1 MFSSYR
7 IGPRARRYF
16 IQGYRAQLMGRL
28 EAALYYYRKS
38 LDIED
43 SAEGHTFLGCVLG
56 QMGWYGEAIAE
67 CHTAIAIDPDFGNA
81 YNDIGSYL
89 LHLERPDDAIT
100 WLIRAK
106 VAARYETPEHAYCNM
121 GKAYEMKRL
130 WPLAMDEYEA
140 ALRLNPAYTAARV
153 ALTDLSALRN

>member
-1 MFSSYR
+1 MNETR
-7 IGPRARRYF
+7 RTPERA
-16 IQGYRAQLMGRL
+16 AELLDEAL
-28 EAALYYYRKS
+28 ELQK
-38 LDIED
+38 
-43 SAEGHTFLGCVLG
+43 LGS
-56 QMGWYGEAIAE
+56 YGEAIEYYHRSIEACPTPEAHTYLGWALGSQGRFDEAIVE
-67 CHTAIAIDPDFGNA
+67 CERAITLDPDFGNP

-130 WPLAMDEYEA
+130 WPLALDEYEA
-140 ALRLNPAYTAARV
+140 ALRLNPAYIAARV
-153 ALTDLSALRN
+153 ALDDLSALRN